1 MNTRFLCASAAAFFM
16 LAAGGDARAEGA
28 TLAHYRTNGDE
39 ASAEFFSEDVETCP
53 AGIVTRVVVV
63 ADAFQGKW
71 NGLPVDQGHTLLLL
85 TVFDNCEHA
94 LVMSLVAQTSHQNL
108 EITQNLG
115 LATLTTDRPF
125 FDEISQSFVD
135 VAIDLVWE
143 GWGRITRQSLSA
155 TENFEN
161 LTFIK
166 KTSGIARRAVATGS
180 VIVDGI
186 NRTPSPAFEAGIDKD
201 SFHELTVIRH

>member
-1 MNTRFLCASAAAFFM
+1 MKTRFFCASTAAFLM

-28 TLAHYRTNGDE
+28 TLAHYQTNGDE
-39 ASAEFFSEDVETCP
+39 ASAEFFSEDLETCP
-53 AGIVTRVVVV
+53 LGIVTRVMVV

-85 TVFDNCEHA
+85 SVFDHCENA
-94 LVMSLVAQTSHQNL
+94 PVLSLVAQTRHQNL

-125 FDEISQSFVD
+125 FDEISQSYVD

-143 GWGRITRQSLSA
+143 GWGRITRQRLSA

-166 KTSGIARRAVATGS
+166 QTSGLTRRADATGS

-186 NRTPSPAFEAGIDKD
+186 NRTPSPALEAGIDKS